1 MFTSGYFMIYILAFL
16 DPWLR
21 FLRFQMSDL
30 GALSSLREIVRDHTQ
45 ASAWQ

>member
-1 MFTSGYFMIYILAFL
+1 MIYILAFL